1 VSSLSFFASA
11 VFVVFVAGRRRRGS
25 EPEEDLPEQS
35 GWILR
40 GSRPRSRSEPAGQGA
55 GSSSAGGA
63 VLFPRFRDFLRRRGQ
78 GVTSGEMRV
87 VKKDHREVKCRF
99 KGSVRFRLRLVCKL
113 G

>member
-1 VSSLSFFASA
+1 VSSLSCFASA
-11 VFVVFVAGRRRRGS
+11 DFVVFVAGRRRRGS

-55 GSSSAGGA
+55 GSAGGA
-63 VLFPRFRDFLRRRGQ
+63 VVVPPFRDFLRRRGQ